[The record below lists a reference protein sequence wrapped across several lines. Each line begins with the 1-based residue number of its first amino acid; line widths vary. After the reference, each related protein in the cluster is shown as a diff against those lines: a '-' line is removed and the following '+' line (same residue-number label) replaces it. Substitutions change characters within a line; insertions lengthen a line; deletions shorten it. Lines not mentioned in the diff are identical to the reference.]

1 MDAVRFGVMKKKPF
15 VNLAW
20 QMYIDAAKAGGNE
33 FVTAGSPSASG
44 STADSAAAAANTGM
58 LRTAIVA
65 CHPAMTAPEQAA
77 EEFVEC
83 VVRYRV
89 LAGEMP
95 VEVACPNHHR
105 AWDTHGPEPGQ
116 LS

>member
-44 STADSAAAAANTGM
+44 STADAVAAASRGS

-65 CHPAMTAPEQAA
+65 CHPAMEALQQAA

-83 VVRYRV
+83 VVRHRV
-89 LAGEMP
+89 MAGEMP

-105 AWDTHGPEPGQ
+105 AWDTHGSEPGQ